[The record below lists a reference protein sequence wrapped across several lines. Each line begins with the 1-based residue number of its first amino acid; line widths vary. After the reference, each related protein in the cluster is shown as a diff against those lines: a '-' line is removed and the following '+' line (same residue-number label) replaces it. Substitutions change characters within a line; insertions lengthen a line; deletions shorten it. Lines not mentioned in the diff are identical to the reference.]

1 MPQCAQCGYELPE
14 GASCPQCQQASAPPG
29 SSHSQAASFS
39 RFPLTNLLLALNIGV
54 FAAMVA
60 TGVSPSEPTI
70 AQLLRWG
77 ANWGPLTLGRQPWR
91 LVSCAFVHVGVVH
104 IAFNMWCFWNIG
116 RMAENIFGSVRLLA
130 IYLLTGI
137 SSSLLSLF
145 VHPFEVSA
153 GASGAIFGVAG
164 ALIPALYFGK
174 LPAPRSAINATLR
187 SLVLFAFYNLMIG
200 AVVPHIDNA
209 GHIGGF
215 GFGLLI
221 GLLLSPKLLAARE
234 ERGEHARRVFLL
246 MAVLL
251 LSAGWYVKRARS
263 VVAPLRHAEVL
274 SVPSRFANL

>member
-14 GASCPQCQQASAPPG
+14 GGSCPQCQQASAPPG

-164 ALIPALYFGK
+164 ALIPAALITTISESP
-174 LPAPRSAINATLR
+174 L
-187 SLVLFAFYNLMIG
+187 SLSIA
-200 AVVPHIDNA
+200 
-209 GHIGGF
+209 
-215 GFGLLI
+215 
-221 GLLLSPKLLAARE
+221 
-234 ERGEHARRVFLL
+234 
-246 MAVLL
+246 
-251 LSAGWYVKRARS
+251 
-263 VVAPLRHAEVL
+263 
-274 SVPSRFANL
+274 